1 MDTSFLTHDLPF
13 LLTVGAALGSGVVAG
28 VLFAFSSFVMRALS
42 TLPADTGI
50 AAMRAINTAALK
62 PAFLSVFGGTA
73 VLAPSPLV
81 LSLVGDG
88 DSVGS
93 LAVGCVLYVAGTV
106 GITRIAHLPRN
117 WALDNV
123 PDGPEATRL
132 WARYLK
138 EWTRWNHVRTA
149 TSAAASIV
157 FTVSAVSALVA

>member
-1 MDTSFLTHDLPF
+1 M
-13 LLTVGAALGSGVVAG
+13 VAG

-42 TLPADTGI
+42 TLPADAGI
-50 AAMRAINTAALK
+50 AAMRAINATALK

-73 VLAPSPLV
+73 VLALSPLV
-81 LSLVGDG
+81 LSLAGDG
-88 DSVGS
+88 DSVGL
-93 LAVGCVLYVAGTV
+93 LATGCALYVVGTV

-123 PDGPEATRL
+123 PDGPEAARS

-149 TSAAASIV
+149 TSAAASTV
-157 FTVSAVSALVA
+157 FTVSAAAVVVA